1 MDLIEGIKT
10 RRSIRQFNNKKIDI
24 NIVKEIVD
32 ICQYSPSWKN
42 TQTVRYNYIENK
54 NLINDI
60 ANHIG
65 HDWNKKIILKCQGL
79 MILSTINNISGY
91 EKDGTPST
99 PKGSHFESFDA
110 GIYANTFVLTC
121 HNFNIGTVIMGIF
134 NEDNIKTIINLPYN
148 ESISCIIPM
157 GYFDEAPQAPHKKL
171 KDEVLRIKD

>member
-1 MDLIEGIKT
+1 
-10 RRSIRQFNNKKIDI
+10 
-24 NIVKEIVD
+24 
-32 ICQYSPSWKN
+32 
-42 TQTVRYNYIENK
+42 
-54 NLINDI
+54 
-60 ANHIG
+60 
-65 HDWNKKIILKCQGL
+65 